1 MTPEYSVVVLHG
13 IGAGKGEERRGFS
26 GKLKQLVAKSCPD
39 VDACW
44 HEAPWEG
51 VNDKVDSVV
60 HSVVNELL
68 DEYDTTAVVMARS
81 AEIRQGCAWL
91 HSIAVFITR
100 RVKRV
105 GRWMEKLR
113 RALAPCLLWYARKA
127 VPNLMDALID
137 LPLYLTRGKGN
148 TIREEVRKCIAEVVD
163 KTGKG
168 VILVGH
174 SLGSV
179 IAFDVLA
186 ETIAEGT
193 DNRIKALV
201 TFGSPL
207 GWVTRIRQ
215 SDETLFFPPSL
226 PRSLLNVKW
235 VNFYDSKD
243 PVPLCKELD
252 PAVFGG
258 VENRKV
264 DSGKKLLRAHCAY
277 WSNAEIAECI
287 AGLMRGEGIA

>member
-1 MTPEYSVVVLHG
+1 MKPEYSVVVVHG

-26 GKLKQLVAKSCPD
+26 KKLKQQVAKVYPD
-39 VDACW
+39 IDAYW
-44 HEAPWEG
+44 QEAPWEG
-51 VNDKVDSVV
+51 VNDEVDSVV

-68 DEYDTTAVVMARS
+68 DEYDTTAVVRTRS
-81 AEIRQGCAWL
+81 AEIRQGYAWL

-100 RVKRV
+100 TVKRI

-113 RALAPCLLWYARKA
+113 RALAPCLLWCARKA
-127 VPNLMDALID
+127 VPNLLDALID

-148 TIREEVRKCIAEVVD
+148 TIREEVRKCIAEAVD

-193 DNRIKALV
+193 
-201 TFGSPL
+201 
-207 GWVTRIRQ
+207 
-215 SDETLFFPPSL
+215 
-226 PRSLLNVKW
+226 
-235 VNFYDSKD
+235 Y
-243 PVPLCKELD
+243 
-252 PAVFGG
+252 PAVPERRHSTDRTGRGLQADAPPLFIGAALRVSAAQGCGRLRGRIQPLDCPNLRPISPRAPYLCRAACGRDGRRKGEATGG
-258 VENRKV
+258 GGATMVSAR
-264 DSGKKLLRAHCAY
+264 
-277 WSNAEIAECI
+277 
-287 AGLMRGEGIA
+287 